1 MYEKALDLFE
11 QMSLHPD
18 EVTFTIVFN
27 ACADLSND
35 RAKQVGKKLLK
46 QMPKNYRNSVRVIN
60 SAIDMLMKF
69 GDVQSAEDLFRSIMN
84 KDIVTYGA
92 IMKGKLFKCIFNNKN
107 INLGYVENKMYEKAL
122 DLFEQMSLDP
132 NEVTLTIVF
141 NACAHLSNNRAK
153 QIGNTL
159 LQQMSKNYRNCN
171 HVMNSVID
179 MLMKFGDVQ
188 SAEDLF
194 RSITN
199 NNLVTYGA
207 MISGYNRNNEPH
219 KALKL
224 FEEMKQQD
232 IIPNENVCAFIISTC
247 AQLGIRTRCENI
259 LDQIPLHLQNN
270 QRIQT
275 AKINMWASIH

>member
-1 MYEKALDLFE
+1 
-11 QMSLHPD
+11 
-18 EVTFTIVFN
+18 
-27 ACADLSND
+27 
-35 RAKQVGKKLLK
+35 
-46 QMPKNYRNSVRVIN
+46 
-60 SAIDMLMKF
+60 
-69 GDVQSAEDLFRSIMN
+69 
-84 KDIVTYGA
+84 
-92 IMKGKLFKCIFNNKN
+92 
-107 INLGYVENKMYEKAL
+107 MYEKAL
-122 DLFEQMSLDP
+122 DLFEQMSLDQ
-132 NEVTLTIVF
+132 NEVTLTLVF

-159 LQQMSKNYRNCN
+159 LKQIPINYRNCN

-188 SAEDLF
+188 GAEDLF

-207 MISGYNRNNEPH
+207 MISGYNRNNEPY

-232 IIPNENVCAFIISTC
+232 VIPDEIVCALIISTC

-275 AKINMWASIH
+275 AKINMWASIHC